1 MASVKGTETEK
12 NLLASFAG
20 ESQARN
26 RYTFF
31 AKQAKKEG
39 YVQMA
44 LIFEETAAQE
54 KEHAERFW
62 SYLEGGDVEFTA
74 TFPAGFEGKFVG
86 NTLENLKHGAA
97 GENLEHT
104 ELYPGFADV
113 ADKEGFPEIAAQ
125 WRSIAKAEEFHEKR
139 YLHLAKNIETDRVFK
154 REEVVVW
161 RCLNCSYR
169 HEGKE
174 APQLCPA
181 CKHDQG
187 YYEILC
193 ENW

>member
-31 AKQAKKEG
+31 AKQARKEG

-62 SYLEGGDVEFTA
+62 SCLEGGDVEITA
-74 TFPAGFEGKFVG
+74 MYPAGFEGAFVG
-86 NTLENLKHGAA
+86 NTLENLKHAAA

-104 ELYPGFADV
+104 ELYPGFADG

-125 WRSIAKAEEFHEKR
+125 WRYIAKAEEYHERR
-139 YLHLAKNIETDRVFK
+139 YLDLARNISEGKVFK
-154 REEVVVW
+154 KDQPVIW

-169 HEGKE
+169 HEGNE
-174 APQLCPA
+174 APKLCPA
-181 CKHDQG
+181 CKHPQA
-187 YYEILC
+187 YYEVSC